1 MGNISG
7 VSIFP
12 SGIVNKTSAS
22 IVTFLLFFTVLH
34 SMVGL
39 NFSFAFTSFHRLIQ
53 ESDFSVG
60 CNERMK
66 LFVYILIH
74 SSSWSATV
82 EPVTKIIFYFHSRFY
97 LERTELI
104 YKLTNSQVFGLGLMS
119 RLTDIATGLMQTHDK
134 SKKNE
139 YLTPTKRWKQ
149 EISFVIKKKKNMAHG

>member
-22 IVTFLLFFTVLH
+22 IVTFFTLFLQYFIQWL
-34 SMVGL
+34 GL
-39 NFSFAFTSFHRLIQ
+39 NFSFAFTPFHRLIP

-66 LFVYILIH
+66 LFGYILIH

-104 YKLTNSQVFGLGLMS
+104 YKLGLGLMS
-119 RLTDIATGLMQTHDK
+119 RLRDIATGLMQTHDK

-149 EISFVIKKKKNMAHG
+149 EISFVIKKHKPFTTLSST